1 MLASARDQQS
11 HTLIFLP
18 AWNEGE
24 SIETVIADVQEQL
37 PGATILVIDDGSH
50 DDTVESARQA
60 GAEVAVLPFHI
71 GLGAA
76 LQTGYRYAQEKG
88 FKYFAHLDSDGQ
100 HPPNQLPRILEPTWS
115 DSADLVLGSRFTQ
128 EGDTPGSEFRSSPL
142 RRVWIHILARLVTG
156 IHGQRFTD
164 ITSGFRA
171 GNHRAI
177 DLFTQIYQPDFGE
190 IEAVQTAL
198 ARGLRVKEVPVVM
211 LKREL
216 GESYLTAL
224 PSIRFMFKAFLN
236 LMVGRFRGTAH

>member
-1 MLASARDQQS
+1 MLASSRNPESQ
-11 HTLIFLP
+11 TLIFLP

-24 SIETVIADVQEQL
+24 SIEIVIADVQEEL
-37 PGATILVIDDGSH
+37 PEATILVIDDGSH

-88 FKYFAHLDSDGQ
+88 FKYFAPLDSDGQ
-100 HPPNQLPRILEPTWS
+100 PPPNQLPRILEPTWS

-190 IEAVQTAL
+190 IEAGQT
-198 ARGLRVKEVPVVM
+198 PI
-211 LKREL
+211 
-216 GESYLTAL
+216 TQ
-224 PSIRFMFKAFLN
+224 
-236 LMVGRFRGTAH
+236 GRPGPGG

>member
-1 MLASARDQQS
+1 MLASSRDQQS
-11 HTLIFLP
+11 QTLIFLP

-24 SIETVIADVQEQL
+24 SITTVIADVQAEL
-37 PGATILVIDDGSH
+37 PEATILVVDDGSH
-50 DDTVESARQA
+50 DDTVDAARQA

-76 LQTGYRYAQEKG
+76 LQTGYRYAQENG

-100 HPPNQLPRILEPTWS
+100 HPPNQLMRILEPTWTN
-115 DSADLVLGSRFTQ
+115 SADLVLGSRFTQ

-198 ARGLRVKEVPVVM
+198 ARRLRVKEVPVVM
-211 LKREL
+211 LRREL

>member
-1 MLASARDQQS
+1 MLASSRDHQS
-11 HTLIFLP
+11 QTLIFLP

-24 SIETVIADVQEQL
+24 SIEIVIADVQAEF
-37 PGATILVIDDGSH
+37 PEATILVVDDGSH
-50 DDTVESARQA
+50 DDTVDAARHA

-76 LQTGYRYAQEKG
+76 LQTGYRYAQENG

-100 HPPNQLPRILEPTWS
+100 HPPNQLTRILEPTWS
-115 DSADLVLGSRFTQ
+115 NSADLVLGSRFTQ

-198 ARGLRVKEVPVVM
+198 ARGLRVKEVPVIM

-216 GESYLTAL
+216 GESYLTVF

-236 LMVGRFRGTAH
+236 LVVGRFRGTRH

>member
-1 MLASARDQQS
+1 MLASERDQQS
-11 HTLIFLP
+11 LTLIFLP

-24 SIETVIADVQEQL
+24 SIEIVLADVQEQL

-50 DDTVESARQA
+50 DDTVEAARQA

-76 LQTGYRYAQEKG
+76 LQTGYRYARENG
-88 FKYFAHLDSDGQ
+88 FQYFAHLDSDGQ
-100 HPPNQLPRILEPTWS
+100 HPPDQLRRILEPTWN
-115 DSADLVLGSRFTQ
+115 DTADLVLGSRFTR
-128 EGDTPGSEFRSSPL
+128 EGDLPGSEFRSSPG
-142 RRVWIHILARLVTG
+142 RRVWIHILARMVSGL
-156 IHGQRFTD
+156 HGQRFTD

-177 DLFTQIYQPDFGE
+177 ELFTHIYQPDFGE
-190 IEAVQTAL
+190 IEAVQTAI
-198 ARGLRVKEVPVVM
+198 ARGLRVSEVPVIM

-224 PSIRFMFKAFLN
+224 PSLRFMFKAFIT
-236 LMVGRFRGTAH
+236 LMVGRFRGAH

>member
-1 MLASARDQQS
+1 MLPSSQDHQS
-11 HTLIFLP
+11 QTLIFLP

-24 SIETVIADVQEQL
+24 SVETVIADVQEVL
-37 PGATILVIDDGSH
+37 PDVTILVIDDGSH
-50 DDTVESARQA
+50 DDTVDAATSA

-76 LQTGYRYAQEKG
+76 LQTGYRYAQENG
-88 FKYFAHLDSDGQ
+88 YKYFAHLDSDGQ
-100 HPPNQLPRILEPTWS
+100 HPPDQLPRILQPTWENR
-115 DSADLVLGSRFTQ
+115 ADLVLGSRFTQ
-128 EGDTPGSEFRSSPL
+128 EGDVPGSEFRSSPL
-142 RRVWIHILARLVTG
+142 RRVWIHILARLLSG

-177 DLFTQIYQPDFGE
+177 DLFTRIYQPDFGE

-198 ARGLRVKEVPVVM
+198 AQGLRVEEVPVLM

-216 GESYLTAL
+216 GESYLTVF
-224 PSIRFMFKAFLN
+224 PSLRFMFKAFITLI
-236 LMVGRFRGTAH
+236 VGRFRAAGQ

>member
-1 MLASARDQQS
+1 MLASSRSPQS
-11 HTLIFLP
+11 QTLIFLP

-24 SIETVIADVQEQL
+24 SIEIVIAEVQEEL
-37 PGATILVIDDGSH
+37 PEATILVVDDGSH
-50 DDTVESARQA
+50 DDTVDSARHA

-76 LQTGYRYAQEKG
+76 LQTGYRYAQENG

-100 HPPNQLPRILEPTWS
+100 HPPNQLRRILEPTWENR
-115 DSADLVLGSRFTQ
+115 ADLVLGSRFRQ
-128 EGDTPGSEFRSSPL
+128 EGDIPGSEFRSSPL
-142 RRVWIHILARLVTG
+142 RRLWIHVLARMVSGL
-156 IHGQRFTD
+156 HGQRFTD

-177 DLFTQIYQPDFGE
+177 DLFTRIYQPDFGE

-198 ARGLRVKEVPVVM
+198 TQGLRVVEVPVLM

-216 GESYLTAL
+216 GESYLTVF
-224 PSIRFMFKAFLN
+224 PSIRFMFKAFIT
-236 LMVGRFRGTAH
+236 LMVGRFRGEAH